1 VRVLL
6 NECVDWR
13 LACDIVGHNVKTTRQ
28 MGWTTKKNG
37 ELLALA
43 SGDFDVFITVDR
55 NLAFQQNLTGK
66 PIAVVILLA
75 KTNRLVDLRSLVPEL
90 LETLDSVQVGT
101 VNFVGRK

>member
-1 VRVLL
+1 MNALIGVWRVTLSATMSRPH
-6 NECVDWR
+6 DKW
-13 LACDIVGHNVKTTRQ
+13 AGPQ
-28 MGWTTKKNG
+28 KKNG

-66 PIAVVILLA
+66 PIAVVILQA
-75 KTNRLVDLRSLVPEL
+75 RTNRLVDLRSLVPEL